1 MCTAVQRDSKGVRM
15 LRMSNRPKPGVI
27 LPRRRGYEQWW
38 WILTLGL
45 LAGLFLY
52 LFRHV

>member
-1 MCTAVQRDSKGVRM
+1 M
-15 LRMSNRPKPGVI
+15 LRMSTRPKPGALV
-27 LPRRRGYEQWW
+27 PSRRRHDHWW

-45 LAGLFLY
+45 LAGLLLY